1 MRTAMK
7 DNKSM
12 DFALEEAMKER
23 GIVSEVVGAP
33 VVYYN
38 GHHYTLDHDTK
49 TGLFSVLHTT
59 GRDRGYRVLGEAGK
73 TRDPKSALD
82 MAEAHSKT
90 MKEAENNPLIAAL
103 TERMKSDKEK
113 ESQRKEMSSKK
124 KEVINVKPKLEEKK
138 EVVAEAS
145 KGDYFISGS
154 SYNGLP
160 ADEYDALIK
169 QANDAA
175 EKHSKHAAELKA
187 AAAKANKGGKHAT
200 VVGGGYLKSVNAS
213 QHYRILADHLAKAK
227 DFYHGGKVQKK
238 SPDDKSKPKLKESLV
253 ESPTNYTRR
262 MLLDRRWS
270 EGRVKSNDI
279 RSEITKHGLGFS
291 PYGEL
296 TDKHGKG
303 TGLHYAADSVAG
315 TAGLIDKRKR
325 NADGSGAGYIP
336 LRSREHTATTLKSLG
351 LAEETDNIGTSRAK
365 QQREVKAE
373 SAPIEEAAGTSEKHY
388 VAVAKILNDMYK
400 QDHGGKDSP
409 HHRAVNMVRSHMH
422 DVFAADNKN
431 FDHERFNKAVYDGI
445 DESEIFEAA
454 TLRGKRLQVK
464 GPDGKWKWV
473 FAHGQPHNTVVT
485 TMSKRKAL
493 HHPSDEDFFRTH
505 FSSKEFRSAH
515 DLDESKIFEAS
526 VGDRVGWNSE
536 AGHDTGTII
545 KIHTKPFAVN
555 GYTHHASE
563 DDPQY
568 AIKSKSG
575 HVAYHKRG
583 AIHSEEILDKLN
595 EISTNTLASY
605 IPKAAENSA
614 YMRAASAVILNR
626 NDKYKGDPAR
636 RLRAASAAYDKSDK
650 RQEGIQRATDR
661 LEKRATRVGEE
672 ILAEKTSRDGSNPV
686 KFNIGMQ
693 KGRDGE
699 AVPEDDIRKAV
710 EAHGFKINRMHV
722 KHPKDGSE
730 AKAIVS
736 THTHHDKKAVA
747 HHLMGLSKDLGQE
760 AIAARQGQA
769 GHLVGPKAAEW
780 GGRFIKKFFNEN
792 EELITEAL
800 SSKTYISVAKR
811 LYDAMNGDDG
821 NSMSDEDRKAYHNA
835 IRSTAHALS
844 DYFAKDNPRFDSA
857 RFHKAAGTELNEDEL
872 NELSAYTLG
881 QYLQHAIN
889 SKTRAAYDAGKID
902 GKGIETEYDDNRR
915 NDLGAKYLRR
925 SLGVT
930 VARKKLVKK
939 AEGYERVKDAIKED
953 ELNELSPELL
963 TRYIRKSIVD
973 KGDRDRR
980 GSSES
985 GMSRLVTNKEMAADM
1000 KQKAAEHDKKSAKR
1014 FAGLLTATNKMK
1026 MKAIGEESLN
1036 ELSPELLAKYIERA
1050 SDDRV
1055 HHARRWGID
1064 TAIKTTTADKEEKES
1079 RNKSAKEH
1087 AAKEDKRL
1095 FGVSTALRSL
1105 RKKSV
1110 KEEYEHP
1117 VQRGDHVS
1125 VRHDGEEWTGKVLKP
1140 KYSSTFGSTSS
1151 GASGHQ
1157 IIPDPHHQSRY
1168 GHKPVNVNPQHV
1180 SRID

>member
-626 NDKYKGDPAR
+626 NDK
-636 RLRAASAAYDKSDK
+636 SDK

-710 EAHGFKINRMHV
+710 EAHGFKINRMRV

-780 GGRFIKKFFNEN
+780 GGQFIKKFFNEN
-792 EELITEAL
+792 VITEAL

-811 LYDAMNGDDG
+811 LHDAMNGDDG
-821 NSMSDEDRKAYHNA
+821 NEMSDEDRKQYHNS

-844 DYFAKDNPRFDSA
+844 DYFAKDNPRFDVK
-857 RFHKAAGTELNEDEL
+857 RFHKAAGTELNEE
-872 NELSAYTLG
+872 E
-881 QYLQHAIN
+881 I
-889 SKTRAAYDAGKID
+889 
-902 GKGIETEYDDNRR
+902 
-915 NDLGAKYLRR
+915 
-925 SLGVT
+925 
-930 VARKKLVKK
+930 
-939 AEGYERVKDAIKED
+939 
-953 ELNELSPELL
+953 NELSPELL

-1140 KYSSTFGSTSS
+1140 GYSSTFGSTSS